1 MTLIDSIPQLVVVL
15 ISSLILFFRYV
26 KIKYQVTFNQ
36 DINVFDQN
44 DDIVENDRR
53 LPSIFKKDIIKLS
66 ICLLQT
72 GFYAFLLG
80 WKFAQID
87 DDDGDDDDD
96 NYEGDVNYLI
106 YLILMSL
113 CWCYAITLSLIT
125 LFSQSSNKKWIL
137 NIHLSIFFTIS
148 TISSLWHI
156 RTIIHQ
162 IHSDHVTY
170 LIEFSIAIVNI
181 ILSAVA
187 AYITLTTPR
196 GPHLVQPDGRLVF
209 ATSYCSLLDFLLFS
223 TLSALMHRAYNQGKL
238 DDQDLD
244 ALSYE
249 YRASTLYN
257 KIKKWRGSRLLF
269 RLFKAN
275 KSVIIIQ
282 ISFSIAM
289 AALFYAPM
297 VFVYRFLE
305 AIQLEDRSE
314 ALEWG
319 FIYLIG
325 ILLANIILQLI
336 IAQSRYWCTGILQIR
351 LKGMLTAEIYSKSL
365 KRVATSSSRG
375 SKSNKKIINDQKIN
389 MSNDA
394 AAISKSEEPS
404 KTASIGKITNLM
416 AVDAS
421 QIYGFSETYSEIIK
435 CPIELFIGFFFLYE
449 LLGLSCLVGLLVLA
463 ITFPINQAAAK
474 RYSLVQERLMKWR
487 DHRVNLMHE
496 ILQGIRMIKYFAWE
510 RNLENRIL
518 DVRMQEIKHLKKSF
532 LYQILFDL
540 LWISTPIFITLSVFF
555 MYTIILGNT
564 LTVPVAFTAIMIF
577 NELQYTFNLLPE
589 TIMKALQVLISVE
602 RIDRFLDEDEI
613 EYLDPKHYLNNLAE
627 QIIGF
632 ENATVTWNNNAVY
645 INEEEI
651 QEYQDEDEE
660 VEDYES
666 VAVDGGPTGSGKTM
680 LLVSLLGET
689 NLRHGMIYCPRSPI
703 NQFKANI
710 NSSDWIL
717 PNGVAY
723 VAQQAWL
730 QNLSIRDNILFGLPY
745 DETRYNE
752 VIGVCALEQD
762 FLTFSDGDLTEIG
775 EKGITLSGGQKQ
787 RCALARAVYSRA
799 KHILID
805 DIFSSVDVHTARH
818 IMKECLLGPLMENRT
833 RILVTH
839 HVRLC
844 LTAASYLVCY
854 LAHNGNQ
861 LACLVIFN
869 GSPSEFQDFSHL
881 SFILEGVDDS
891 EIMDPVV
898 NNDDNE
904 IYDKIDDEQHKVF
917 YSSHAA
923 EPSTASSITVVDP
936 QIQFN
941 DIRLSNKN
949 KKPKVLVE
957 KEARA
962 VGSVKLS
969 VYGIYLSANG
979 HILYWMMATLLF
991 AGTRCLQILGSWW
1004 LKQWSSANEK
1014 NELVSSGSGVLHLD
1028 NSSYKA
1034 ITDNLLLNNYT
1045 NNFDVDNGNDKQHD
1059 VAYYFGLYVLITLSS
1074 MVLGVARFAWLYRG
1088 SLKAS
1093 RILHKK
1099 LLHRVIKAPLRF
1111 FDKTPVGRLLNRF
1124 GKDFEAV
1131 DRHFAWFLNNLLM
1144 VVGTTLVI
1152 TVITKASRELK
1163 RLDSITR
1170 SPIYS
1175 HFTETLVGIATI
1187 RAFGATKRFMKEMLT
1202 GIDTNSRPFFYG
1214 WIIKRWLQIRYNITG
1229 SFITFLA
1236 GLLILYNLDSID
1248 AGLAGLSLTFAVH
1261 FTEQIMW
1268 CVRKYTQ
1275 LEVSLNAVE
1284 RISEFINL
1292 QQQEPP
1298 AIIEPRPPASWP
1310 FNGEIVVERLE
1321 VRYDDDLDAVL
1332 KNISFHV
1339 YPQEKIGIVGSENIN
1354 VFNNFDTPVNEGGKN
1369 FSQGQRQLLC
1379 LARALLRR
1387 SKIIL
1392 MDEATASIDF
1402 QMDKKIQEMIKTITQ
1417 IEKEFKLARKNASKD
1432 GLNWM
1437 T

>member
-15 ISSLILFFRYV
+15 ISSLILFFQYV

-72 GFYAFLLG
+72 GFYAFLL
-80 WKFAQID
+80 
-87 DDDGDDDDD
+87 
-96 NYEGDVNYLI
+96 
-106 YLILMSL
+106 
-113 CWCYAITLSLIT
+113 
-125 LFSQSSNKKWIL
+125 
-137 NIHLSIFFTIS
+137 
-148 TISSLWHI
+148 
-156 RTIIHQ
+156 
-162 IHSDHVTY
+162 
-170 LIEFSIAIVNI
+170 
-181 ILSAVA
+181 AVA

-223 TLSALMHRAYNQGKL
+223 TLSALMHRAHNQGKL

-289 AALFYAPM
+289 AALFYTPM

-375 SKSNKKIINDQKIN
+375 SKSNNKIINDQKLN

-463 ITFPINQAAAK
+463 ITFPINQAAAR

-540 LWISTPIFITLSVFF
+540 LWISTPVFITLSVFF

-564 LTVPVAFTAIMIF
+564 LTVPVAFTTIMIF

-613 EYLDPKHYLNNLAE
+613 EYLDPEHYLNNLAE

-632 ENATVTWNNNAVY
+632 ENATVTWNNNALP
-645 INEEEI
+645 NRP
-651 QEYQDEDEE
+651 
-660 VEDYES
+660 S
-666 VAVDGGPTGSGKTM
+666 
-680 LLVSLLGET
+680 ET

-703 NQFKANI
+703 NQFKTNI

-861 LACLVIFN
+861 LTCLVIFN

-898 NNDDNE
+898 DNE

-1028 NSSYKA
+1028 NSSYKV
-1034 ITDNLLLNNYT
+1034 ITDNLLLNNHT

-1124 GKDFEAV
+1124 GKDFEA
-1131 DRHFAWFLNNLLM
+1131 LLM

-1152 TVITKASRELK
+1152 TVITKEFIIIAILVGFFYLWVGTLYAKTSRELK

-1202 GIDTNSRPFFYG
+1202 GRPFFYG

-1248 AGLAGLSLTFAVH
+1248 AGLAGLSLTFAIH

-1268 CVRKYTQ
+1268 SVRKYTQ

-1339 YPQEKIGIVGSENIN
+1339 YPQEKIGIVGRTGSGKSTLTLSLLRFLEPTKGRIIVDDILSQYDDEEIYEALKRVHLLSSKYYN
-1354 VFNNFDTPVNEGGKN
+1354 GGKN

-1392 MDEATASIDF
+1392 MDEATA
-1402 QMDKKIQEMIKTITQ
+1402 
-1417 IEKEFKLARKNASKD
+1417 R
-1432 GLNWM
+1432 
-1437 T
+1437 